1 MKKGLKEMSES
12 LSEELSK
19 MGYKGPGRDYVSKE
33 AASNLILEVID
44 QILDKIDNC
53 ERVLISE
60 RCTIRKYSCN
70 SDSIEFKDIRK
81 KDR

>member
-33 AASNLILEVID
+33 AASNLILAVID
-44 QILDKIDNC
+44 QVLGRLDNC
-53 ERVLISE
+53 ERVLISG
-60 RCTIRKYSCN
+60 RCVIKKYSRL

>member
-1 MKKGLKEMSES
+1 MKRGLKEMSES

-19 MGYKGPGRDYVSKE
+19 IGYKGPGRDYVSKE
-33 AASNLILEVID
+33 AASNLILAVID
-44 QILDKIDNC
+44 QVLGRLDNC
-53 ERVLISE
+53 ERVLISG
-60 RCTIRKYSCN
+60 RCVIKKYSRL

>member
-19 MGYKGPGRDYVSKE
+19 MGYKGPGRHYVSKE

-70 SDSIEFKDIRK
+70 SNSIEFKDIRK

>member
-19 MGYKGPGRDYVSKE
+19 
-33 AASNLILEVID
+33 N
-44 QILDKIDNC
+44 KIDNC

>member
-1 MKKGLKEMSES
+1 MKRGLKEMSES

-19 MGYKGPGRDYVSKE
+19 IGYKGPGRDYVSKE
-33 AASNLILEVID
+33 AASSLILAVID
-44 QILDKIDNC
+44 QVLGRLDNC
-53 ERVLISE
+53 ERVLISG
-60 RCTIRKYSCN
+60 RCVIKKYSRL